1 MLIAEDKGCN
11 SLWVDIDVE
20 QGTINPVKKLI
31 KMAKDAGALTYT
43 DAVQYVPH
51 GPLDIEDLD
60 CAFLVCSSYKDS
72 EPQITRN
79 IQFHGSPGHRK
90 DKTVTFWNE
99 NPKWVMGYNQC
110 SSPISL
116 SECIQ

>member
-1 MLIAEDKGCN
+1 MQFALGGYRCGAGHDQPGQE
-11 SLWVDIDVE
+11 L
-20 QGTINPVKKLI
+20 T

-51 GPLDIEDLD
+51 GPLDVQDLD
-60 CAFLVCSSYKDS
+60 CDFLVCSSYKDS
-72 EPQITRN
+72 EPQIIGN

-99 NPKWVMGYNQC
+99 NPKGVMGYNQY